1 MTTAENIQMLHDGG
15 CQAQAIRMANAESIS
30 IEYFDDAFGGY
41 TEFTFADG
49 SIFVISKSGAIDIR

>member
-15 CQAQAIRMANAESIS
+15 YQAQAIRMANAESIS
-30 IEYFDDAFGGY
+30 IEYFDAFGGY